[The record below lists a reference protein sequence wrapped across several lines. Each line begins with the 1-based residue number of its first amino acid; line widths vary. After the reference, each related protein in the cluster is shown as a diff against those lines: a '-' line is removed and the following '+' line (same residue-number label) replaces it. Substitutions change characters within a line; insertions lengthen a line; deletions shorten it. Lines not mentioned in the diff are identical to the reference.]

1 MAAEDFTFYSKAER
15 QARVAKL
22 HGEGL
27 SQTKI
32 STLLS
37 ISRSTVLRDC
47 GELELKSW
55 SDVSDADLK
64 EAIVEILQREHT
76 GAGYIVVE
84 SHLVTRYGL
93 RVQERRIRARL
104 VRAASPPCN
113 L

>member
-1 MAAEDFTFYSKAER
+1 MAVEDLTFHSKAER
-15 QARVAKL
+15 QARVVKL

-27 SQTKI
+27 SQTTI

-55 SDVSDADLK
+55 SNVSDADLK
-64 EAIVEILQREHT
+64 RALVEILQREHT
-76 GAGYIVVE
+76 GTGYIVVE
-84 SHLVTRYGL
+84 SHLIKRYGL
-93 RVQERRIRARL
+93 RVQERRIRAGL
-104 VRAASPPCN
+104 VRAASPN